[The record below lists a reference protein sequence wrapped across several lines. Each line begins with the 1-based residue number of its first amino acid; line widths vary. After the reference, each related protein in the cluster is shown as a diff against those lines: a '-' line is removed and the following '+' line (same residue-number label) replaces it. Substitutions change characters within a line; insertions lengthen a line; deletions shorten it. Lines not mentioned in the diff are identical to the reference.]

1 MSGYDQLI
9 SFMSGYDQLISW
21 MSGFMSKEKE
31 KNAEL
36 REWLGLEPV
45 SLVIEKVRVD
55 CKLAW
60 VC

>member
-1 MSGYDQLI
+1 
-9 SFMSGYDQLISW
+9 MSGYDQLISW